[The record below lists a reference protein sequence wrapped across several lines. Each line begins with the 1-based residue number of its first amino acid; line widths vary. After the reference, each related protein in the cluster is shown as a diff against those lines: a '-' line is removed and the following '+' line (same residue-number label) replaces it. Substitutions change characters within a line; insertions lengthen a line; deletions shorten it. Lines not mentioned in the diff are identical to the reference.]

1 MLMKLFAI
9 TLLLISN
16 FAFTQVTIVIHEKT
30 GYEGKEDFADR
41 SAKILAEVINSEKF
55 KAAILNGTFTE
66 KNELTNQQ
74 VYDLIMQAHE
84 LNGPGGTDKV
94 IDLRV
99 RTMSAQVDGKKWMRW
114 CRPGSAV
121 RTIGKDGGGTGI
133 VATCP
138 QHLTIWANRNDVARL
153 AGHYAHEYMHIL
165 GFSHLKKKSTSL
177 VYKVGNI
184 VEQLIRNGF

>member
-1 MLMKLFAI
+1 MLMNVLVI
-9 TLLLISN
+9 TSLLITNLAS
-16 FAFTQVTIVIHEKT
+16 AQITVVIHEKT

-55 KAAILNGTFTE
+55 KADILNGTFTE

-74 VYDLIMQAHE
+74 VYDLIMRAHE
-84 LNGPGGTDKV
+84 LHGPGRTDKV

-165 GFSHLKKKSTSL
+165 GFSHLKIKSTSL